1 MSDLIA
7 GFAKMREQ
15 GKSQREIVRLLG
27 VPKATVQNAIKRFEE
42 TGSNAD

>member
-1 MSDLIA
+1 MSDLRA
-7 GFAKMREQ
+7 GFVKLHEQ

-27 VPKATVQNAIKRFEE
+27 VPKATVQKAIKRFEE